1 METKKIEIE
10 KAKDVLRGYGYYVDN
25 LWQII
30 DVLDGFKCED
40 EDRAYRI
47 LDEVISSEQTAVNI
61 FEQIGLIVEAK

>member
-1 METKKIEIE
+1 METKQIEIQ

-25 LWQII
+25 LWRTI

-40 EDRAYRI
+40 KDKAYAI
-47 LDEVISSEQTAVNI
+47 LDEVMSSEETASNI

>member
-25 LWQII
+25 LWQTI